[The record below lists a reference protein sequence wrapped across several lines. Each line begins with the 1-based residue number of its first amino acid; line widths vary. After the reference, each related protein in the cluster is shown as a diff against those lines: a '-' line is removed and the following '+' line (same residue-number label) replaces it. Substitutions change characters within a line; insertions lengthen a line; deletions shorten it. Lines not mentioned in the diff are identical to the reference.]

1 MPKNLD
7 ITVPDLTGTLAL
19 VTGATD
25 GVGFEIAAR
34 LARAGGEVIIP
45 ARNLEKGEGAA
56 ARIRERTPGALVQV
70 RALDL
75 ASLGSVAAFAD
86 LLIVEGRPIGILINN
101 AGVMT
106 PPTRQLTT
114 DGFELQFATNH
125 LGHFALVARL
135 MPLLCAGR
143 AHITSQ
149 VSVAAN
155 EGAINWDDL
164 GW

>member
-1 MPKNLD
+1 
-7 ITVPDLTGTLAL
+7 VPSSRCGLS
-19 VTGATD
+19 
-25 GVGFEIAAR
+25 ISPHSSR
-34 LARAGGEVIIP
+34 WP
-45 ARNLEKGEGAA
+45 
-56 ARIRERTPGALVQV
+56 
-70 RALDL
+70 
-75 ASLGSVAAFAD
+75 AFAD
-86 LLIVEGRPIGILINN
+86 QLIAEGRPIGILINN

-135 MPLLCAGR
+135 MPLLRAGR

-164 GW
+164 GWERATTR